1 MTMFDMDRY
10 MPGPTERSSAPA
22 VRITFDLRLDDA
34 RVDSAWARSR
44 RKTVKRLESM
54 VCERFHFVGRVEN
67 FKAKDTRDIKES
79 ER

>member
-1 MTMFDMDRY
+1 MIDIINRY
-10 MPGPTERSSAPA
+10 IPGPTERSSAPA
-22 VRITFDLRLDDA
+22 VRITFDLRLDDGH
-34 RVDSAWARSR
+34 VDSAWARSR

-54 VCERFHFVGRVEN
+54 ICERFHLVGRVEN